1 MSFCDANGLQPFTL
15 ESFSA
20 PIANESSV
28 PPRYQQLTQAFT
40 PIIIVSLGGPNGTQ
54 ILQNE
59 PATTRSLMCIRPDN
73 NVADPNNG
81 VPATGPPASALG
93 AWGIRNFD
101 RPSLRSLGSLY
112 GTIGLILMVI

>member
-1 MSFCDANGLQPFTL
+1 MSFCNANGLQPFTI

-28 PPRYQQLTQAFT
+28 QNRYQQLTQAFT
-40 PIIIVSLGGPNGTQ
+40 PIILVSLGGPNGTQ
-54 ILQNE
+54 ILQDE
-59 PATTRSLMCIRPDN
+59 PATTRSLMCIRPDK
-73 NVADPNNG
+73 VVTDPNDG

-101 RPSLRSLGSLY
+101 RPSLWSLGSLY
-112 GTIGLILMVI
+112 GTIGLILMAV